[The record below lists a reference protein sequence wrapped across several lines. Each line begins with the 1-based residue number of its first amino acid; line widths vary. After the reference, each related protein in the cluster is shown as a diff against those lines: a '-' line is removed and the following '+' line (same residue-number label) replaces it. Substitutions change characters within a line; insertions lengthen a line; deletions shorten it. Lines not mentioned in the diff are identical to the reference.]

1 MRALSFG
8 IIAILV
14 ASVTWLAVGYSS
26 AAQGQRPVAQAV
38 GQVSVG
44 SGLVG
49 SAAGNR
55 ASQKPVSYRIVL
67 NLLSREVP
75 DVNRAAAAIDKQWH
89 PGTAAMLVEVLGF
102 ARNQHSYRTTLSL
115 LQKKTGQ
122 NFGRDLDD
130 WHRWIW
136 NRPYVPHP
144 EYAAFKGKLYS
155 RIDERFAAYFQH
167 SASPKIRLDEIRWGG
182 VLRDGIPPLK
192 DPKMLAVDEARYLAD
207 SDVVF
212 GVNLN
217 GDARCYPK
225 RILAWHEMFKD
236 TVGSIPVCGVYCT
249 LCGSLIIYETDVAN
263 VHYELGTSG
272 FLYRSN
278 KLMYDHATES
288 FWSTLQGEPV
298 VGTLVGKGI
307 QLKQRHVVTTT
318 WGEWKDQKPRT
329 TVLSLD
335 TGHFRDYRE
344 GVAYRD
350 YFSTDELMFTV
361 PKLDDR
367 LRNKDEVLALRDKG
381 QQLAISA
388 DYLTSQPVYHGHL
401 AGKNFVVLTD
411 QSGANRVYESTAVR
425 FQSWNQQD
433 VAIDDQGR
441 RWDVSAEAL
450 RQSGTALK
458 RLPAHRVFW
467 FAWNSQFPNSKLIQ

>member
-1 MRALSFG
+1 MRMFFWG
-8 IIAILV
+8 AIPLCLATV
-14 ASVTWLAVGYSS
+14 VLFSQSNGRPDQHLISEASG
-26 AAQGQRPVAQAV
+26 AAQQAV
-38 GQVSVG
+38 GSDSKVQQGGVRRP
-44 SGLVG
+44 
-49 SAAGNR
+49 AI
-55 ASQKPVSYRIVL
+55 SYKRVID
-67 NLLSREVP
+67 LLARESPTV
-75 DVNRAAAAIDKQWH
+75 DRAATAIGREWH
-89 PGTAAMLVEVLGF
+89 PGTAAMLVEILSL
-102 ARNQHSYRTTLSL
+102 ARNQHAFNTTLSL
-115 LQKKTGQ
+115 LKQKTGQ
-122 NFGRDLDD
+122 NFGRDLQA
-130 WHRWIW
+130 WFHWIW
-136 NRPYVPHP
+136 TTPYDPHP
-144 EYAAFKGKLYS
+144 EYAAFKGTLYS
-155 RIDERFAAYFQH
+155 RIDNRFRAYFQD
-167 SASPKIRLDEIRWGG
+167 ADDAKIRLDEIRWGG

-192 DPKMLAVDEARYLAD
+192 DPKMLAASDASYLAD

-249 LCGSLIIYETDVAN
+249 LCGSLIIYEADIGD

-298 VGTLVGKGI
+298 VGPLVGKGI

-318 WGEWKDQKPRT
+318 WGEWKKKNPTT

-344 GVAYRD
+344 GVAYHD
-350 YFSTDELMFTV
+350 YFATDELMFDV
-361 PKLDDR
+361 PELDTR
-367 LRNKDEVLALRDKG
+367 LKNKAEVLAFRDSTH
-381 QQLAISA
+381 QLAISA
-388 DYLTSQPVYHGHL
+388 EFLQANPVYHSKL
-401 AGKNFVVLTD
+401 SDSEFVVLTD
-411 QSGANRVYESTAVR
+411 QSGANRVYEVKGIQFVSWDQ
-425 FQSWNQQD
+425 QS

-441 RWDVSAEAL
+441 KWDVSAEAL
-450 RQSGTALK
+450 RNSGRILK

-467 FAWNSQFPNSKLIQ
+467 FAWNSQFPNSQLIK